1 MQCQH
6 VKEKLE
12 RYLDNELPDLERTTI
27 EEHLE
32 NCAVCAEELQALK
45 SIHGVGEIKF
55 VPDPPPEYWR
65 QLSQNIKNR
74 IAELEEKPSKWTFV
88 LNKIQDILW
97 PAKMSY
103 RFVSI
108 TATAVVLFLVI
119 RISFFENNKFET
131 PLGILGKDTIK
142 LPDKA
147 AEPFDTENALRS
159 SGDVTQM
166 KETPDETHHAT
177 SKMVKSKKSKP
188 SPSLKQLEGK
198 GEPGDPESKEIA
210 GIAAL
215 SDEERQSAQDKRAS
229 PAVQEKQRM
238 AESFRQVTVI
248 KPAPETQIVKTS
260 QGELPRRPDLGTKTI
275 TAAAE
280 EAEASDIA
288 LIYNTFLLQAR
299 NTDDITEKIDI
310 WEAYL
315 RSNPERPFVRKAR
328 YEQAQL
334 YFKLAKEKMTE
345 EQIYQALRFFSD
357 NIELLQTDEN
367 QETIQNQIEELKALL
382 TNMKK

>member
-6 VKEKLE
+6 VKKELE

-27 EEHLE
+27 EEHLV
-32 NCAVCAEELQALK
+32 NCAVCAKELQALK

-55 VPDPPPEYWR
+55 VPEPPPEYWR
-65 QLSQNIKNR
+65 QLPQKIKNR
-74 IAELEEKPSKWTFV
+74 IAELEEKPSKWLLV

-97 PAKMSY
+97 PAKTSY
-103 RFVSI
+103 RLVSI
-108 TATAVVLFLVI
+108 TATAVVLFLII

-147 AEPFDTENALRS
+147 AEPLETENALRS
-159 SGDVTQM
+159 SEDVTQM
-166 KETPDETHHAT
+166 KETPDETHYAT
-177 SKMVKSKKSKP
+177 SKMVKSKKSEA
-188 SPSLKQLEGK
+188 SPPLKQLEGK
-198 GEPGDPESKEIA
+198 GEPGPESKEIA

-215 SDEERQSAQDKRAS
+215 SDEEPQSVQDKRAS
-229 PAVQEKQRM
+229 PAVQEKQRR

-280 EAEASDIA
+280 EAEASDNA

-299 NTDDITEKIDI
+299 NTDDITEKIDV

-345 EQIYQALRFFSD
+345 EQINQALIFYTN
-357 NIELLQTDEN
+357 NIELIQTDEN
-367 QETIQNQIEELKALL
+367 RETIQSQIKELKTLL
-382 TNMKK
+382 INVRK